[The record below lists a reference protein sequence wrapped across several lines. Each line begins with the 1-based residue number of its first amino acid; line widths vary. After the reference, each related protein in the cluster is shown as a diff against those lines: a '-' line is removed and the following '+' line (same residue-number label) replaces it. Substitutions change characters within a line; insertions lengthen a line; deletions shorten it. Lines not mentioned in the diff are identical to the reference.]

1 MKSFILSATFR
12 MKFIEYMQTVILTAG
27 EIIEIHQIIFHV
39 VEKNGLT
46 NIKSNLMKE
55 LVVKTFIG
63 YFWWK
68 QILKN
73 SKISSAEQKSHEG
86 NLYKV
91 WSQLINK
98 NWLNIYLH

>member
-1 MKSFILSATFR
+1 
-12 MKFIEYMQTVILTAG
+12 MKFVEYMQTVILTAG

-63 YFWWK
+63 YF
-68 QILKN
+68 
-73 SKISSAEQKSHEG
+73 
-86 NLYKV
+86 
-91 WSQLINK
+91 
-98 NWLNIYLH
+98 

>member
-1 MKSFILSATFR
+1 MKTFHMSATFR

-68 QILKN
+68 QI
-73 SKISSAEQKSHEG
+73 
-86 NLYKV
+86 
-91 WSQLINK
+91 
-98 NWLNIYLH
+98 